1 MHCAGIGSVTGVAN
15 GSPSQAIS
23 GHSCRTPGHGL
34 GSCGQ
39 HSVSSMFTSA
49 KHATGSRPEPVLSLD
64 EASGSVVVS
73 LPVVVSAAVDAVCGD
88 VVEPAPVV
96 ELDASPRVVS
106 PSSSAPTEG
115 PQPSP
120 SMASTS
126 DRCEASDMASTIL
139 AATMKRA
146 ALGAGLSLTLA
157 CAPGGSGTTD
167 VSDDASAGTSG
178 TSAASSE
185 ATVASASTTA
195 GEATL
200 ESTAATITADSTAGP
215 DDTGEP
221 LPPPPA
227 TGIQIVDVTADQGM
241 RIPVARE
248 GAYVDPSDRNAAVLQ
263 SRVTAIR
270 AFYATDPGFAARPIY
285 GVLWLDRPDGTSTR
299 YEAFVSAS
307 EADCSAAP
315 SLYECRY
322 GEPDGALLWR
332 VEGEDIVPGV
342 QYRIELYE
350 TAPGH
355 EDDPSEASPLFPTD
369 GSAMELGVAQS
380 YMKMRVVVVPY
391 YHDAG
396 PACLPAPD
404 LAEEHG
410 TDVHGNPRTVAD
422 LFRERLYA
430 YNPVDEVEI
439 IVHDVVSFNGNASQG
454 QGLLEALQQLR
465 FQEDAPPEHY
475 YYGVIRP
482 CQGAPEFSGIAQ
494 LGGPS
499 PGQAAQRV
507 GWGVYHASPGT
518 TADTFVHE
526 IGHEQGR
533 FHIACTGTE
542 GGPDVTYPDHP
553 EGDTES
559 WGIDVMLDPV
569 TIKPPGTHEY
579 MSYCGTNWVSQWG
592 WDLVSPWIEELSS
605 WERVGAPGSPR
616 PLLVGT
622 VEADGRSRF
631 YVTRGWFDEALVRP
645 GHTVRFLDDGAA
657 VAELPAQWVPW
668 ERSDAVNV
676 IVPLPTELAE
686 PSALEWHA
694 LEWHAPDRHGT
705 VDRASVRGASRS
717 RPADRGSS
725 PR

>member
-1 MHCAGIGSVTGVAN
+1 MNRPI
-15 GSPSQAIS
+15 
-23 GHSCRTPGHGL
+23 L
-34 GSCGQ
+34 GAC
-39 HSVSSMFTSA
+39 
-49 KHATGSRPEPVLSLD
+49 
-64 EASGSVVVS
+64 VS
-73 LPVVVSAAVDAVCGD
+73 LA
-88 VVEPAPVV
+88 
-96 ELDASPRVVS
+96 
-106 PSSSAPTEG
+106 
-115 PQPSP
+115 
-120 SMASTS
+120 
-126 DRCEASDMASTIL
+126 
-139 AATMKRA
+139 
-146 ALGAGLSLTLA
+146 LA
-157 CAPGGSGTTD
+157 CSPP
-167 VSDDASAGTSG
+167 DAG
-178 TSAASSE
+178 SSE
-185 ATVASASTTA
+185 AADDDGTSSGSASTTA
-195 GEATL
+195 AGDPSSTTVETTVD
-200 ESTAATITADSTAGP
+200 STTTAAVDSTAGP

-221 LPPPPA
+221 QPPPPA
-227 TGIQIVDVTADQGM
+227 TGIQIVDVTADQGI
-241 RIPVARE
+241 RIPVARD
-248 GAYVDPSDRNAAVLQ
+248 GLYVDPSERNATVLQ

-270 AFYATDPGFAARPIY
+270 GFYATDPGFETRAIY
-285 GVLWLDRPDGTSTR
+285 GLLWLDQPDGTTAR
-299 YEAFVSAS
+299 YEAFAVAS
-307 EADCSAAP
+307 EPDCDTSP

-332 VEGEDIVPGV
+332 VEGEDIRPGT
-342 QYRIELYE
+342 QYRMELYE
-350 TAPGH
+350 TVPGH

-369 GSAMELGVAQS
+369 GSSMELGVAES
-380 YMKMRVVVVPY
+380 YMKMRVVVVPF

-404 LAEEHG
+404 LTEEYG
-410 TDVHGNPRTVAD
+410 TDVHGDPRTVAE

-439 IVHDVVSFNGNASQG
+439 IVHDVVSFNGNAAQG
-454 QGLLEALQQLR
+454 QGLLEELQQLR
-465 FQEDAPPEHY
+465 FQDDAPPEHY
-475 YYGVIRP
+475 YYGVIHP
-482 CQGAPEFSGIAQ
+482 CQGAPDFSGIAQ

-569 TIKPPGTHEY
+569 TIKPPSTHEY

-605 WERVGAPGSPR
+605 WERAGAPGGTR
-616 PLLVGT
+616 TLLVGT

-631 YVTRGWFDEALVRP
+631 YVTRGWFDEALARP
-645 GHTVRFLDDGAA
+645 GHSVRFFADGALL
-657 VAELPAQWVPW
+657 AEQAAQWVPW

-676 IVPLPTELAE
+676 IVPLPADLAE
-686 PSALEWHA
+686 IDA
-694 LEWHAPDRHGT
+694 LEWHAPDRRGSI
-705 VDRASVRGASRS
+705 DRGALRVM
-717 RPADRGSS
+717 GSLAV